1 MTATPAPKG
10 PYIKDVRKIF
20 GILNLHP
27 LVRILARSIR
37 VNPRNLPYYVSIWGN
52 PSLPL
57 CADVLYEWS
66 LMQMSFMD
74 GLVSHLSRLEASSP
88 ALQSPLMTLP
98 RLEKGMG
105 MPISSEKV
113 GTRSTWSTEVEL
125 WSLKLSLKWY
135 NTLSIVCMG

>member
-1 MTATPAPKG
+1 MKPILLQTQTPSRLKDAAT
-10 PYIKDVRKIF
+10 
-20 GILNLHP
+20 
-27 LVRILARSIR
+27 
-37 VNPRNLPYYVSIWGN
+37 VS
-52 PSLPL
+52 
-57 CADVLYEWS
+57 Y
-66 LMQMSFMD
+66 
-74 GLVSHLSRLEASSP
+74 LSRLEASSP